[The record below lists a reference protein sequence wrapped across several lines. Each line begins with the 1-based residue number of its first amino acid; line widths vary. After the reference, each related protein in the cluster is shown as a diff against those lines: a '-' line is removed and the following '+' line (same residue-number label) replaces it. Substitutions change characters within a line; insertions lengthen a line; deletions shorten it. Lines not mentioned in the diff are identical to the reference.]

1 MVAAAAI
8 ARTARAR
15 MVAADVMGTA
25 AVWGTG
31 VHAEGIARFRACC
44 RGAPVPG
51 AALAAA

>member
-1 MVAAAAI
+1 MAAAAI

-15 MVAADVMGTA
+15 IVAADAMGTA
-25 AVWGTG
+25 AVSGTG
-31 VHAEGIARFRACC
+31 VDAEATARVRACC